1 MDTSIG
7 NILIDLIKTA
17 CVIIAFAYVVTR
29 TGFFTEILLE
39 KKFSFKNQA
48 ILIVL
53 FGALSIFG
61 TYGGL
66 LLPSGAI
73 ANIRDLGP
81 MVAGLVAGPI
91 VGLGAGLIGGLHRY
105 FLGGFVCIPCSLATV
120 MAGLLGGA
128 IYKLNK
134 GKFVAVWQAIL
145 FAVFMELLHMGLTLL
160 LARPYEEALGV
171 VKDVILPM
179 TIANATGMAIFAFII
194 RNLIV
199 ERKTAEEKESYR
211 RELERTEYEMETAKG
226 IQQSFLPESPPE
238 IKGFELAALNLP
250 ARQVGGD
257 FYDFIPVS
265 NDKWGI
271 IIADVSGKGVPA
283 ALFMALSRTLVRA
296 NVADDTTASQA
307 MQKANHMI
315 SQEAKMG
322 MFVTLFYA
330 LLDPQKSLLQYVNAG
345 HNPPFVVKK
354 NSGDVIM
361 LRARGI
367 AMGVMDDVS
376 LEQKEIELSTNDV
389 VVFYTDGITEAI
401 NGKGEQF
408 GEKRLIETI
417 NRYMDLPLKG
427 LIGRV
432 KDDVFSFAQ
441 GQPQH
446 DDFTM
451 VLLKATRGLNNKA
464 EQI

>member
-1 MDTSIG
+1 MSVASL
-7 NILIDLIKTA
+7 LIDLIKTA
-17 CVIIAFAYVVTR
+17 CVVVAFAYVLTR
-29 TGFFTEILLE
+29 IGFFVEILD
-39 KKFSFKNQA
+39 KKLNFRNQA
-48 ILIVL
+48 IMILL

-66 LLPSGAI
+66 QLPSGAI

-81 MVAGLVAGPI
+81 MVAGLIGGPL
-91 VGLGAGLIGGLHRY
+91 VGLGAGLIGGVHRY
-105 FLGGFVCIPCSLATV
+105 FLGGFTCIPCSLSTV
-120 MAGLLGGA
+120 LSGLLGGA
-128 IYKLNK
+128 IYRLNHRE
-134 GKFVAVWQAIL
+134 FVAIWQAVL

-160 LARPYEEALGV
+160 IARPYEEAV
-171 VKDVILPM
+171 ATVKEVILPM
-179 TIANATGMAIFAFII
+179 VGANALGMAIFAFMIQ
-194 RNLIV
+194 NLIV
-199 ERKTAEEKESYR
+199 ERKTAAEKEIFR
-211 RELERTEYEMETAKG
+211 RELERTEFEMETAKG
-226 IQQSFLPESPPE
+226 IQQSLLPEFPPRIE
-238 IKGFELAALNLP
+238 GFELAALNLP

-265 NDKWGI
+265 KDKWGI

-307 MQKANHMI
+307 MQKANHLI

-330 LLDPQKSLLQYVNAG
+330 VLDPQKRRLQYVNAG
-345 HNPPFVVKK
+345 HNPPLAVKK
-354 NSGDVIM
+354 SSGDVIL
-361 LRARGI
+361 LRAKGI
-367 AMGVMDDVS
+367 AMGVIDDAV
-376 LEQKEIELSTNDV
+376 LEEKEIELDSNDI

-401 NGKGEQF
+401 NGAGEQF

-417 NRYMDLPLKG
+417 NQNMDVSAKE

-432 KDDVFSFAQ
+432 KDKVFTFAQ

-446 DDFTM
+446 DDFTL
-451 VLLKATRGLNNKA
+451 VVLKAAQEVSYDK
-464 EQI
+464 

>member
-1 MDTSIG
+1 MDISVA

-17 CVIIAFAYVVTR
+17 CVIVAFAYVVTR
-29 TGFFTEILLE
+29 TGFFTEILD
-39 KKFSFKNQA
+39 KKITFKNQA
-48 ILIVL
+48 ILILL

-66 LLPSGAI
+66 KLPSGAI

-81 MVAGLVAGPI
+81 MVAGLVGGPLA
-91 VGLGAGLIGGLHRY
+91 GLGAGLIGGVHRY
-105 FLGGFVCIPCSLATV
+105 FLGGFVCIPCSLSTV
-120 MAGLLGGA
+120 IAGLLGGA
-128 IYKLNK
+128 IYRLKK
-134 GKFVAVWQAIL
+134 GTFVAVWQAIL

-160 LARPYEEALGV
+160 MARPYEEALAV
-171 VKDVILPM
+171 VKEVILPM
-179 TIANATGMAIFAFII
+179 TGANALGIAIFAFII
-194 RNLIV
+194 HNLIS
-199 ERKTAEEKESYR
+199 ERKTAEEKERYR
-211 RELERTEYEMETAKG
+211 RELERTEYEMETARG
-226 IQQSFLPESPPE
+226 IQQSFLPESPPRIE
-238 IKGFELAALNLP
+238 GFELAALNLP

-265 NDKWGI
+265 EDKWGI

-296 NVADDTTASQA
+296 NVTDNSTASQA
-307 MQKANHMI
+307 IQKANNLI

-330 LLDPQKSLLQYVNAG
+330 VLDPEKKRLQYVNAG

-354 NSGDVIM
+354 NSGDVIL
-361 LRARGI
+361 LRASGI

-376 LEQKEIELSTNDV
+376 FEEKEIKLASNDV

-401 NGKGEQF
+401 NRAGEQF
-408 GEKRLIETI
+408 GEKRLIEMI
-417 NRYMDLPLKG
+417 NRNADLPVKD

-432 KDDVFSFAQ
+432 KDEVFAFAQ
-441 GQPQH
+441 DQPQH

-451 VLLKATRGLNNKA
+451 VLLKAT
-464 EQI
+464 

>member
-1 MDTSIG
+1 MDMSVA

-17 CVIIAFAYVVTR
+17 CVVVAFAYVVTR
-29 TGFFTEILLE
+29 TGFFADILD
-39 KKFSFKNQA
+39 KKLSFKNQA
-48 ILIVL
+48 ILVLL

-66 LLPSGAI
+66 QLPSGAI

-81 MVAGLVAGPI
+81 MVAGLVGGPL
-91 VGLGAGLIGGLHRY
+91 VGLGAGLIGGVHRY
-105 FLGGFVCIPCSLATV
+105 FLGGFVCIPCSLSTV
-120 MAGLLGGA
+120 LAGLLGGA
-128 IYKLNK
+128 IYRLKR
-134 GKFVAVWQAIL
+134 GEFVAVWQAIL

-160 LARPYEEALGV
+160 IAKPYEQAVGV
-171 VKDVILPM
+171 VKEVILPM
-179 TIANATGMAIFAFII
+179 VGANALGMAIFAFII
-194 RNLIV
+194 RNLIT
-199 ERKTAEEKESYR
+199 ERRTAAERESFR
-211 RELERTEYEMETAKG
+211 RELERTEFEMETARG
-226 IQQSFLPESPPE
+226 IQQSFLPESPPRIE
-238 IKGFELAALNLP
+238 GFELAALNLP

-265 NDKWGI
+265 ENEWGI

-296 NVADDTTASQA
+296 NVSENITASQA
-307 MQKANHMI
+307 IQKANHLI

-330 LLDPQKSLLQYVNAG
+330 VLAPEKRRLQYVNAG

-354 NSGDVIM
+354 SSGDVIL

-376 LEQKEIELSTNDV
+376 LEEKDIILDSNDI

-401 NGKGEQF
+401 DGAGEQF

-417 NRYMDLPLKG
+417 NQNADLPVKD
-427 LIGRV
+427 LIGKV
-432 KDDVFSFAQ
+432 KDDVFAFAH
-441 GQPQH
+441 GQPQF
-446 DDFTM
+446 DDFTL
-451 VLLKATRGLNNKA
+451 VILKAT
-464 EQI
+464 

>member
-1 MDTSIG
+1 MNTSIA
-7 NILIDLIKTA
+7 NMVIDLIKTA
-17 CVIIAFAYVVTR
+17 CVIVAFAYVVTR
-29 TGFFTEILLE
+29 TGFFTEILLD
-39 KKFSFKNQA
+39 KKFSVKNQA
-48 ILIVL
+48 ILILL

-81 MVAGLVAGPI
+81 MVAGLVAGPV
-91 VGLGAGLIGGLHRY
+91 VGLGAGLIGGVHRY
-105 FLGGFVCIPCSLATV
+105 FLGGFTCVSCSLSTV
-120 MAGLLGGA
+120 IAGVLGGV
-128 IYKLNK
+128 IYKIKK
-134 GKFVAVWQAIL
+134 GEFLAVWQAVL
-145 FAVFMELLHMGLTLL
+145 FSIFMELLHMGLTLL
-160 LARPYEEALGV
+160 ISKPYEDALAV

-179 TIANATGMAIFAFII
+179 TIANAAGIAIFAFII

-211 RELERTEYEMETAKG
+211 RELERTEYEMETARG
-226 IQQSFLPESPPE
+226 IQQSFLPESPPK
-238 IKGFELAALNLP
+238 IHGFELAALNLP

-257 FYDFIPVS
+257 FYDFIPVA
-265 NDKWGI
+265 DGQWGI

-296 NVADDTTASQA
+296 NVADNPTAAQA
-307 MQKANHMI
+307 MQKANHLI

-330 LLDPQKSLLQYVNAG
+330 VLNPEKRLLQYVNAG

-354 NSGDVIM
+354 NSGDVI
-361 LRARGI
+361 LLKANGI
-367 AMGVMDDVS
+367 AMGVMDEVS
-376 LEQKEIELSTNDV
+376 LEQKEIELAGNDV

-401 NGKGEQF
+401 NKAGEQF
-408 GEKRLIETI
+408 GEKRLIDTI
-417 NRYMDLPLKG
+417 NRNVDLPVKD

-432 KDDVFSFAQ
+432 KDEVFAFAQ
-441 GQPQH
+441 GQPQY

-451 VLLKATRGLNNKA
+451 VLLKAAQGVNNNA
-464 EQI
+464 E

>member
-7 NILIDLIKTA
+7 NTLIDLIKTA
-17 CVIIAFAYVVTR
+17 CVIVAFAYVVTR
-29 TGFFTEILLE
+29 TGFFTEILD

-48 ILIVL
+48 ILILL

-66 LLPSGAI
+66 TLPSGAI

-81 MVAGLVAGPI
+81 MVAGLVAGPV
-91 VGLGAGLIGGLHRY
+91 VGLGAGLIGAVHRY

-120 MAGLLGGA
+120 IAGLLGGA

-134 GKFVAVWQAIL
+134 GEFVAVWQAVL

-160 LARPYEEALGV
+160 LARPYEEAVGV
-171 VKDVILPM
+171 VKDVIVPM
-179 TIANATGMAIFAFII
+179 TVANATGVAIFAFII

-199 ERKTAEEKESYR
+199 ERRTAEEKESYR
-211 RELERTEYEMETAKG
+211 RELERTEYEMETARG
-226 IQQSFLPESPPE
+226 IQQSFLPESPPR
-238 IKGFELAALNLP
+238 IDGFELAALNLP

-257 FYDFIPVS
+257 FYDFIPVPEG
-265 NDKWGI
+265 KWGI

-296 NVADDTTASQA
+296 NVADNRTAAQA
-307 MQKANHMI
+307 MQKANHLI

-330 LLDPQKSLLQYVNAG
+330 VLNPEKRLLQYVNAG
-345 HNPPFVVKK
+345 HNPPFVIKK
-354 NSGDVIM
+354 NSGDVIL
-361 LRARGI
+361 LRANGI
-367 AMGVMDDVS
+367 AMGVMDEVS
-376 LEQKEIELSTNDV
+376 LEQKEIELASNDI

-401 NGKGEQF
+401 NGAGEQF

-417 NRYMDLPLKG
+417 NQNMDLPVKD

-432 KDDVFSFAQ
+432 KDDVFAFAQ

-451 VLLKATRGLNNKA
+451 VLLKATEGG
-464 EQI
+464 E

>member
-1 MDTSIG
+1 MDMSVA

-17 CVIIAFAYVVTR
+17 CVVVAFAYVVTR
-29 TGFFTEILLE
+29 TGFFADILD

-48 ILIVL
+48 ILVLL
-53 FGALSIFG
+53 FGVLSIFG

-66 LLPSGAI
+66 QLPSGAI

-81 MVAGLVAGPI
+81 MVAGLVGGPL
-91 VGLGAGLIGGLHRY
+91 VGLGAGLIGGVHRY
-105 FLGGFVCIPCSLATV
+105 FLGGFVCIPCSLSTV
-120 MAGLLGGA
+120 LAGLLGGA
-128 IYKLNK
+128 IYRLKR
-134 GKFVAVWQAIL
+134 GEFVAVWQAIL

-160 LARPYEEALGV
+160 IAKPYEQAVGV
-171 VKDVILPM
+171 VKEVILPM
-179 TIANATGMAIFAFII
+179 VGANALGMAIFAFII
-194 RNLIV
+194 RNLIT
-199 ERKTAEEKESYR
+199 ERRTAAERESFR
-211 RELERTEYEMETAKG
+211 RELERTEFEMETARG
-226 IQQSFLPESPPE
+226 IQQSFLPESPPRIE
-238 IKGFELAALNLP
+238 GFELAALNLP

-265 NDKWGI
+265 ENEWGI

-296 NVADDTTASQA
+296 NVSENITASQA
-307 MQKANHMI
+307 IQKANHLI

-330 LLDPQKSLLQYVNAG
+330 VLAPEKRRLQYVNAG

-354 NSGDVIM
+354 SSGDVIL

-376 LEQKEIELSTNDV
+376 LEEKDIILDSNDI

-401 NGKGEQF
+401 DGAGEQF

-417 NRYMDLPLKG
+417 NQNADLPVKD
-427 LIGRV
+427 LIGKV
-432 KDDVFSFAQ
+432 KDDVFAFAH
-441 GQPQH
+441 GQPQF
-446 DDFTM
+446 DDFTL
-451 VLLKATRGLNNKA
+451 VILKAT
-464 EQI
+464 